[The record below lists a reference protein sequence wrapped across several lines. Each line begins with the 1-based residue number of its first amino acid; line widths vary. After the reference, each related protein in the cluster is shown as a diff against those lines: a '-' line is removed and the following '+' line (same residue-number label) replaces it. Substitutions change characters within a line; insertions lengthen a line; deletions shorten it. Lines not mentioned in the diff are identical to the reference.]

1 MVGMRLCVFMVLV
14 CGACSLLRLLGLFV
28 GSVVS
33 YCFVGVVC
41 FGACVARMGL
51 GLVDLCLGWLL
62 GLSCRF
68 VLFLVFLW
76 RWFGLGNLFPVGG
89 GLVFIVCGCC

>member
-1 MVGMRLCVFMVLV
+1 MWFLIALW
-14 CGACSLLRLLGLFV
+14 
-28 GSVVS
+28 
-33 YCFVGVVC
+33 GVVC
-41 FGACVARMGL
+41 FGACVACMCL

-68 VLFLVFLW
+68 VFFLVFLW